1 MKKIWLFSI
10 ILLTGCTTILES
22 LIESMNS
29 ETLAKYPV
37 EDGKKIQSCKQLK
50 KESFDFFY
58 SNQKCL
64 SDYGGRLKVQL
75 KEINEKSP
83 KIYTTGF
90 VDEYTQN
97 LQKYDECKISQNLT
111 VEKVGYLEY
120 VYSIC
125 KDSAYFKEGEV
136 KRIVADYEEIYQLRK
151 QLLDPEKLKSS
162 IGYDLQLAQQKA
174 DFNRK
179 LQKILTTADKNPVL
193 KKLKQNAPDFM
204 MAKLGSDDK
213 CPLFLLFD
221 TMNKEFSGINSD
233 LAFPQNYKFVRK
245 NANILEVYIGDI
257 KLKFAKNRKNSVNTI
272 YFRNVNSDGETVTSK
287 NTVQNNLL
295 LQAMCHGEDGIINL
309 MLFYGALNNF

>member
-37 EDGKKIQSCKQLK
+37 EDGKKIQSCEQLK

-111 VEKVGYLEY
+111 VKEVGYLKY
-120 VYSIC
+120 VYFVC
-125 KDSAYFKEGEV
+125 KDSTHFKEGDV
-136 KRIVADYEEIYQLRK
+136 KRIIADYEAISQFREQLH
-151 QLLDPEKLKSS
+151 DPEIRYNLHH
-162 IGYDLQLAQQKA
+162 AQQEA
-174 DFNRK
+174 AFNGK
-179 LQKILTTADKNPVL
+179 LQKILSTVDKDPVL

-204 MAKLGSDDK
+204 MAKLGGDDK

-221 TMNKEFSGINSD
+221 TMSKEFSDSNSD
-233 LAFPQNYKFVRK
+233 LAFPQNYKFARK
-245 NANILEVYIGDI
+245 NANILEVSIGDI
-257 KLKFAKNRKNSVNTI
+257 KLKFAKNRKNGVNTI
-272 YFRNVNSDGETVTSK
+272 YFRNVSSDGEVVTSK
-287 NTVQNNLL
+287 NTIQNNSF
-295 LQAMCHGEDGIINL
+295 LQAICQGEEGMINL

>member
-10 ILLTGCTTILES
+10 ILLTGCTTIIES

-29 ETLAKYPV
+29 ETLAQYPI

-90 VDEYTQN
+90 EDEYTQN

-111 VEKVGYLEY
+111 VEEVGYLEY
-120 VYSIC
+120 VYSVC
-125 KDSAYFKEGEV
+125 KYSNYFKEGDV
-136 KRIVADYEEIYQLRK
+136 KRIVADYEAISQFREQLH
-151 QLLDPEKLKSS
+151 DPE
-162 IGYDLQLAQQKA
+162 IRYDLHHAQQEA
-174 DFNRK
+174 AFNRK
-179 LQKILTTADKNPVL
+179 LQKILNTADKDPVL

-204 MAKLGSDDK
+204 MAKLGGDDK

-221 TMNKEFSGINSD
+221 LINKENSD
-233 LAFPQNYKFVRK
+233 LYSDFAFPQNYKFVRK

-257 KLKFAKNRKNSVNTI
+257 KLKFAKDGENSVNTI
-272 YFRNVNSDGETVTSK
+272 YFRIIRDISK
-287 NTVQNNLL
+287 NTS
-295 LQAMCHGEDGIINL
+295 A
-309 MLFYGALNNF
+309 NNFILQQICIRGRY

>member
-10 ILLTGCTTILES
+10 ILLTGCTTIIES

-29 ETLAKYPV
+29 ETLAKYPI

-97 LQKYDECKISQNLT
+97 LQKYGECKISQNLT

-120 VYSIC
+120 VYSVC

-151 QLLDPEKLKSS
+151 QLLDPGKLKSS

-179 LQKILTTADKNPVL
+179 LQKILNTADKDPVL

-204 MAKLGSDDK
+204 MAKLGGDDG
-213 CPLFLLFD
+213 CPLVLFFD
-221 TMNKEFSGINSD
+221 IMHNKASAFHSD
-233 LAFPQNYKFVRK
+233 LAFPKNYKFVRK
-245 NANILEVYIGDI
+245 NADVLKVFIGD
-257 KLKFAKNRKNSVNTI
+257 FEFTFVKNQKNSVNATFI
-272 YFRNVNSDGETVTSK
+272 QMIDPEGDAIISK
-287 NTVQNNLL
+287 NT
-295 LQAMCHGEDGIINL
+295 AE
-309 MLFYGALNNF
+309 NNFTLQMLCNL

>member
-29 ETLAKYPV
+29 ETLAKYLI

-50 KESFDFFY
+50 EESFDFFY

-111 VEKVGYLEY
+111 VEEVGYLEY
-120 VYSIC
+120 VYYVC
-125 KDSAYFKEGEV
+125 KDSTYFKEGDV

-151 QLLDPEKLKSS
+151 QLLEPGKLKSS

-179 LQKILTTADKNPVL
+179 LQKILNTADKDPVL

-204 MAKLGSDDK
+204 MAKLGGDDG
-213 CPLFLLFD
+213 CPLVLFFD
-221 TMNKEFSGINSD
+221 IMHNKASAFHSD
-233 LAFPQNYKFVRK
+233 LAFPKNYKFVRK
-245 NANILEVYIGDI
+245 NADVLKVFIGD
-257 KLKFAKNRKNSVNTI
+257 FEFTFVKNQKNSVNATFI
-272 YFRNVNSDGETVTSK
+272 QMIDPEGDAIISK
-287 NTVQNNLL
+287 NT
-295 LQAMCHGEDGIINL
+295 AE
-309 MLFYGALNNF
+309 NNFTLQMLCNL

>member
-29 ETLAKYPV
+29 ETLAKYPI

-50 KESFDFFY
+50 EESFDFFY

-111 VEKVGYLEY
+111 VEEVGYLEY
-120 VYSIC
+120 VYYVC
-125 KDSAYFKEGEV
+125 KDSTYFKEGDV

-151 QLLDPEKLKSS
+151 QLLEPGKLKSS

-179 LQKILTTADKNPVL
+179 LQKILNTADKDPVL

-204 MAKLGSDDK
+204 MAKLGGDDG
-213 CPLFLLFD
+213 CPLVLFFD
-221 TMNKEFSGINSD
+221 IMHNKASAFHSD
-233 LAFPQNYKFVRK
+233 LAFPKNYKFVRK
-245 NANILEVYIGDI
+245 NADVLKVFIGD
-257 KLKFAKNRKNSVNTI
+257 FEFTFVKNQKNSVNATFI
-272 YFRNVNSDGETVTSK
+272 QMIDPEGDAIISK
-287 NTVQNNLL
+287 NT
-295 LQAMCHGEDGIINL
+295 AE
-309 MLFYGALNNF
+309 NNFTLQMLCNL

>member
-10 ILLTGCTTILES
+10 ILLTGCTTIIES

-29 ETLAKYPV
+29 ETLAKYPI

-120 VYSIC
+120 VYSVC
-125 KDSAYFKEGEV
+125 KDSTYFKEGDV
-136 KRIVADYEEIYQLRK
+136 KRIVGDYEEIYQLRK
-151 QLLDPEKLKSS
+151 QLLDPGKLKSS

-179 LQKILTTADKNPVL
+179 LQKILNTADKDPVL

-204 MAKLGSDDK
+204 MAKLGGDDG
-213 CPLFLLFD
+213 CPLVLFFD
-221 TMNKEFSGINSD
+221 IMHNKASAFHSD
-233 LAFPQNYKFVRK
+233 LAFPKNYKFVRK
-245 NANILEVYIGDI
+245 NADVLKVFIGD
-257 KLKFAKNRKNSVNTI
+257 FEFTFVKNQKNSVNATFI
-272 YFRNVNSDGETVTSK
+272 QMIDPEGDAIISK
-287 NTVQNNLL
+287 NT
-295 LQAMCHGEDGIINL
+295 AE
-309 MLFYGALNNF
+309 NNFTLQMLCNL

>member
-10 ILLTGCTTILES
+10 ILLTGCITILES

-37 EDGKKIQSCKQLK
+37 EDGKKIQSSEQLK

-111 VEKVGYLEY
+111 VKEVGYLKY
-120 VYSIC
+120 VY
-125 KDSAYFKEGEV
+125 
-136 KRIVADYEEIYQLRK
+136 
-151 QLLDPEKLKSS
+151 
-162 IGYDLQLAQQKA
+162 
-174 DFNRK
+174 
-179 LQKILTTADKNPVL
+179 
-193 KKLKQNAPDFM
+193 
-204 MAKLGSDDK
+204 
-213 CPLFLLFD
+213 
-221 TMNKEFSGINSD
+221 
-233 LAFPQNYKFVRK
+233 FV
-245 NANILEVYIGDI
+245 
-257 KLKFAKNRKNSVNTI
+257 
-272 YFRNVNSDGETVTSK
+272 
-287 NTVQNNLL
+287 
-295 LQAMCHGEDGIINL
+295 
-309 MLFYGALNNF
+309 

>member
-37 EDGKKIQSCKQLK
+37 ENGKKIQSCEQLK

-111 VEKVGYLEY
+111 VKEVGYLKY
-120 VYSIC
+120 VYFVC
-125 KDSAYFKEGEV
+125 KDSTHFKEGDV
-136 KRIVADYEEIYQLRK
+136 KRIIADYEAISQFREQLH
-151 QLLDPEKLKSS
+151 DPEIRYNLHH
-162 IGYDLQLAQQKA
+162 AQQEA
-174 DFNRK
+174 AFNGK
-179 LQKILTTADKNPVL
+179 LQKILSTAYKDPVF

-204 MAKLGSDDK
+204 MAKLGGDDK

-221 TMNKEFSGINSD
+221 TMSKEFSDSNSD
-233 LAFPQNYKFVRK
+233 LAFPQNYKFSRK
-245 NANILEVYIGDI
+245 NANILEVSIGDI

-287 NTVQNNLL
+287 NTVQNNRF
-295 LQAMCHGEDGIINL
+295 LQAMCHGEEGIINL